1 MLLAGFLFLRLRGR
15 IVLGKLIRSERKG
28 RNVISGKA
36 KSVMRVALWVI
47 VVTLCVAALVT
58 MILFVSL
65 NSDMKIHREL
75 ANYFVENGIVDSEVQ
90 MMRIEAEIENKL
102 GIAQLV
108 LMATAV
114 TILLTLAIAIAVNLI
129 FKAQTKTKTYRHAY
143 VDEVT
148 GLPTKAKH
156 RQDVDEKLRNMR
168 RDYAYI
174 SIEID
179 NFSYIKEMYG
189 YAYGNYILQ
198 HIATGLSAEILPDE
212 LLSHTSESRFG
223 LLVQYDGDE
232 ELRRRLLDVFHRVGQ
247 VPPNEEVESV
257 YTVTFT
263 CGAYR
268 ISGAGESAVK
278 VRERANIAREEARR
292 LFENNIEFYDEK
304 LQQRRAEQEQFE
316 FEMRQAL
323 EKNQFV
329 VYMQPKYSA
338 VKEEIVGA
346 EALVRWEHPEKGLI
360 YPNSFVPLF
369 ESNGFIVK
377 VDYYILESVCK
388 CIRNWLNEGVEPV
401 VVSVNLSRVHLYN
414 TDLVERLVEIT
425 DRYRI
430 PHHLIEFELTETVL
444 FDELAQLINVMVKLK
459 QAGFVLSMDDFGSGY
474 SSLNMLKQLPVDILK
489 LDKAFLDNFDTTET
503 GQKEKTIVSH
513 IISMAKD
520 LDMEVLAEGVENESQ
535 KDFLIS
541 ANCDMI
547 QGYYYAKPMKLE
559 NFDMELRKV
568 RAKAV
573 QA

>member
-1 MLLAGFLFLRLRGR
+1 MNSERTKTVIKIALWIIVAVLGVAAVAT
-15 IVLGKLIRSERKG
+15 IVLF
-28 RNVISGKA
+28 
-36 KSVMRVALWVI
+36 VALN
-47 VVTLCVAALVT
+47 A
-58 MILFVSL
+58 
-65 NSDMKIHREL
+65 DMKSHREFV
-75 ANYFVENGIVDSEVQ
+75 NQFVENGIVDAETQ
-90 MMRIEAEIENKL
+90 MLRVEAEIENKIGL
-102 GIAQLV
+102 VQMVLIATVIVLFVV
-108 LMATAV
+108 LMV
-114 TILLTLAIAIAVNLI
+114 TLAVVLVA
-129 FKAQTKTKTYRHAY
+129 KMRTKSKTYQIAY
-143 VDEVT
+143 FDELT

-156 RQDVDEKLRNMR
+156 RQDIDEKLRNMKR
-168 RDYAYI
+168 EYAYI
-174 SIEID
+174 SVEVD
-179 NFSYIKEMYG
+179 NFEYVKEMYG
-189 YAYGNYILQ
+189 YAYGNYLMKY
-198 HIATGLSAEILPDE
+198 IADGLRKEVLPDE
-212 LLSHTSESRFG
+212 LLSHTSEHRFG
-223 LLVQYDGDE
+223 LMMQYDGDE
-232 ELRRRLLDVFHRVGQ
+232 ELRRRLLDIFHRIGQ
-247 VPPNEEVESV
+247 IPPNEDVESP

-268 ISGAGESAVK
+268 IQNSGESAIK

-292 LFENNIEFYDEK
+292 LFENNIEFYNER

-338 VKEEIVGA
+338 IGEEIVGA
-346 EALVRWEHPEKGLI
+346 EALVRWNHPEKGLI

-377 VDYYILESVCK
+377 VDYFILESVCK
-388 CIRNWLNEGVEPV
+388 CIRNWLNEGVKPV

-414 TDLVERLVEIT
+414 ADLVDRLVEIT

-430 PHHLIEFELTETVL
+430 PHELIEFELTETVL
-444 FDELAQLINVMVKLK
+444 FEELGQLLNVMLKLK

-489 LDKAFLDNFDTTET
+489 LDKAFLDNFDADET

-513 IISMAKD
+513 IISMAKA

-535 KDFLIS
+535 KEFLIS

-559 NFDMELRKV
+559 SFDKELRKF
-568 RAKAV
+568 RARTGQV
-573 QA
+573 

>member
-1 MLLAGFLFLRLRGR
+1 MFS
-15 IVLGKLIRSERKG
+15 SE
-28 RNVISGKA
+28 KA
-36 KSVMRVALWVI
+36 KKVMRVTLWIIVI
-47 VVTLCVAALVT
+47 TLCVAALAT
-58 MILFVSL
+58 MVLFVSL
-65 NSDMKIHREL
+65 NSDMKTHREL
-75 ANYFVENGIVDSEVQ
+75 ANYFVESGIVDSEVQ

-102 GIAQLV
+102 GITQLI
-108 LMATAV
+108 LMATAIL
-114 TILLTLAIAIAVNLI
+114 ILLSLAVGLAVNLI
-129 FKAQTKTKTYRHAY
+129 HKARTKTKTYRHAY

-156 RQDVDEKLRNMR
+156 RQDIDEKLRTMR
-168 RDYAYI
+168 REYAYV
-174 SIEID
+174 SIEVD

-189 YAYGNYILQ
+189 YAYGNHILQ
-198 HIATGLSAEILPDE
+198 RVAVGLKEAMLADE

-232 ELRRRLLDVFHRVGQ
+232 ELRRRLLDVFHKVGQ
-247 VPPNEEVESV
+247 IPPNEEVESV
-257 YTVTFT
+257 YTVSFT

-268 ISGAGESAVK
+268 IMNPGESAVK

-316 FEMRQAL
+316 YEMRQAL

-388 CIRNWLNEGVEPV
+388 CIRKWLNEGVEPV

-414 TDLVERLVEIT
+414 ADLVERLVEIT

-430 PHHLIEFELTETVL
+430 PHNLIEFELTETVL
-444 FDELAQLINVMVKLK
+444 FDELGQLISVMSKLK

-489 LDKAFLDNFDTTET
+489 LDKGFLDNFDVGET

-513 IISMAKD
+513 IISMAKA
-520 LDMEVLAEGVENESQ
+520 LDMEVLAEGVENKSQ
-535 KDFLIS
+535 KDFLLS

-559 NFDMELRKV
+559 HFDSELRQVRTKV
-568 RAKAV
+568 K